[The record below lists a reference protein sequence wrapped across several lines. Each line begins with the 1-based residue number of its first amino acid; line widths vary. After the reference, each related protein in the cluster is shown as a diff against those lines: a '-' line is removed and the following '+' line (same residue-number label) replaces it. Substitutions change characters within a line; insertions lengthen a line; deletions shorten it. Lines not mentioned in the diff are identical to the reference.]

1 MDHDQG
7 ALAPRHRQDV
17 EHLPIVEGQEIV
29 GHVDLERGV
38 AVADQR
44 RQFLAH
50 DLLRWVRND
59 QVKRVVDDRLGAGGL
74 VVLLDDL
81 AQRLAAMLGGER
93 DHRGGAAE
101 GRRHRRAVEIVGA
114 DDPGRGS
121 LLDVA
126 MAVDAARQ
134 HQPAA
139 RIDLLRPGGEVLAEG
154 RDDPVLDAD
163 VAIGDIGSSR
173 HRAVADHQIEVA
185 HATYLHSAP
194 QRPFYPRPVKRYCG
208 VRRTSG
214 RGTAMTGASSHRPT
228 IAVTRHAISAG
239 HYLAAT
245 AGFDILQ
252 AGGNAIDAGCT
263 AGIALGVLQ
272 SDLVD
277 VAGVAPIMIYL
288 ADKEE
293 VVATAIRLAR
303 DGFPM
308 YPLMAESLKRHEADH
323 RAWPSTAAIF
333 LPNGRLPE
341 TGEVFRQ
348 TDLAA
353 SLQYMADEER
363 SAASRGREAGL
374 EAARDAFYRG
384 DIARKI
390 VGFMKQEGGLLSA
403 EDLAEYRSPVGLP
416 ERRRFGDLEVFTC
429 GAWCQ
434 GPVLLQTLALLEGTD
449 LAALGQ
455 NSPDYIHHL
464 TEALKLA
471 FADREAYYGDPAIVE
486 VPLATLIS
494 AEYAA
499 ERRKLIR
506 PDKAWPE
513 MPPPGDLGRAGARF
527 RASIGE
533 PNPEPDTSY
542 VCVADRHGNLF
553 SATPSDGS
561 YGSPVVPGTGLI
573 PSNRGSQSRPDPH
586 HPAGVA
592 PGKRPRLTPNPALAI
607 KGRDQFLPFGTP
619 GGDVQSQAML
629 QVLLNVFVFGNDVQS
644 AIEMPRFAT
653 YSFPSS
659 FAPFDYYPG
668 RLAVEARIPEPV
680 IAELARRGHEI
691 QR

>member
-1 MDHDQG
+1 MT
-7 ALAPRHRQDV
+7 AP
-17 EHLPIVEGQEIV
+17 
-29 GHVDLERGV
+29 
-38 AVADQR
+38 
-44 RQFLAH
+44 
-50 DLLRWVRND
+50 
-59 QVKRVVDDRLGAGGL
+59 
-74 VVLLDDL
+74 
-81 AQRLAAMLGGER
+81 
-93 DHRGGAAE
+93 
-101 GRRHRRAVEIVGA
+101 
-114 DDPGRGS
+114 
-121 LLDVA
+121 
-126 MAVDAARQ
+126 
-134 HQPAA
+134 
-139 RIDLLRPGGEVLAEG
+139 
-154 RDDPVLDAD
+154 
-163 VAIGDIGSSR
+163 
-173 HRAVADHQIEVA
+173 
-185 HATYLHSAP
+185 
-194 QRPFYPRPVKRYCG
+194 
-208 VRRTSG
+208 
-214 RGTAMTGASSHRPT
+214 SSHRPT
-228 IAVTRHAISAG
+228 IAVTQHAISAG

-252 AGGNAIDAGCT
+252 AGGNAVDAGCA

-288 ADKEE
+288 GDQQE
-293 VVATAIRLAR
+293 VVTIAGLGPWPKALDPELFIREHNGKIPKGVLRTVVPAAPDAWITALRRYGTMSFGEIAAAATRLAR

-308 YPLMAESLKRHEADH
+308 YPLMAESLRRHEADH

-341 TGEVFRQ
+341 PGEVFRQ

-363 SAASRGREAGL
+363 AAASRGREVGL

-390 VGFMKQEGGLLSA
+390 VAFMKQEGGLLSA
-403 EDLAEYRSPVGLP
+403 EDLAEYRSPIGPP

-449 LAALGQ
+449 LASLGH

-464 TEALKLA
+464 AEALKLA

-494 AEYAA
+494 SEYAA
-499 ERRKLIR
+499 ERKKLIR
-506 PDKAWPE
+506 PERAFPE
-513 MPPPGDLGRAGARF
+513 MPPPGDLGQAGARF
-527 RASIGE
+527 RASIGD

-542 VCVADRHGNLF
+542 VCVADRFGNLF

-573 PSNRGSQSRPDPH
+573 PSNRGSQSRPDPR

-619 GGDVQSQAML
+619 GGDVQTQAML
-629 QVLLNVFVFGNDVQS
+629 QVLLNLFVFGQDVQS
-644 AIEMPRFAT
+644 AIESPRFAT

-659 FAPFDYYPG
+659 FAPFEYYPG
-668 RLAVEARIPEPV
+668 RLAVEGRIPEPV
-680 IAELARRGHEI
+680 TAELARRGQQI
-691 QR
+691 QRWPDWIWTAGAVCAILADRRRGVLEAGADPRRAAYAIGW

>member
-1 MDHDQG
+1 MT
-7 ALAPRHRQDV
+7 AAP
-17 EHLPIVEGQEIV
+17 
-29 GHVDLERGV
+29 
-38 AVADQR
+38 
-44 RQFLAH
+44 
-50 DLLRWVRND
+50 
-59 QVKRVVDDRLGAGGL
+59 
-74 VVLLDDL
+74 
-81 AQRLAAMLGGER
+81 
-93 DHRGGAAE
+93 
-101 GRRHRRAVEIVGA
+101 
-114 DDPGRGS
+114 
-121 LLDVA
+121 
-126 MAVDAARQ
+126 
-134 HQPAA
+134 
-139 RIDLLRPGGEVLAEG
+139 
-154 RDDPVLDAD
+154 
-163 VAIGDIGSSR
+163 
-173 HRAVADHQIEVA
+173 
-185 HATYLHSAP
+185 
-194 QRPFYPRPVKRYCG
+194 
-208 VRRTSG
+208 
-214 RGTAMTGASSHRPT
+214 SSHRPT
-228 IAVTRHAISAG
+228 IAVTQHAISAG

-252 AGGNAIDAGCT
+252 AGGNAIDAGCA

-288 ADKEE
+288 ADQQE
-293 VVATAIRLAR
+293 VVTIAGLGTWPKALDPQLFMREHGGKIPKGVLRTVVPAAPDAWVTALRRYGTMSFGEVAAAAIRLAR

-308 YPLMAESLKRHEADH
+308 YPLMAASLKRHEADH

-341 TGEVFRQ
+341 TGDVFRQ

-363 SAASRGREAGL
+363 AAASRGREAGL

-390 VGFMKQEGGLLSA
+390 VAFMKQEGGLLSA
-403 EDLAEYRSPVGLP
+403 EDLAEYHSPVGPP

-449 LAALGQ
+449 LAGLGH
-455 NSPDYIHHL
+455 NSADGIHQM
-464 TEALKLA
+464 TEAMKLA
-471 FADREAYYGDPAIVE
+471 FADREAYYGDPAKVE

-494 AEYAA
+494 SEYAA

-506 PDKAWPE
+506 PDRAAPE
-513 MPPPGDLGRAGARF
+513 MPPPGELGRAGARF
-527 RASIGE
+527 RASIGD

-573 PSNRGSQSRPDPH
+573 PSNRGSQSRPDPR
-586 HPAGVA
+586 HPSGVA

-619 GGDVQSQAML
+619 GGDVQTQAML
-629 QVLLNVFVFGNDVQS
+629 QVLLNVFVYGHDVQS
-644 AIEMPRFAT
+644 AIEAPRFAT

-668 RLAVEARIPEPV
+668 RLAVEGRIPEEV
-680 IAELARRGHEI
+680 IGELARRGHGI
-691 QR
+691 QRWPDWIWTAGSVCAILADRRRGVFEAGADPRRAAYARGW

>member
-1 MDHDQG
+1 M
-7 ALAPRHRQDV
+7 
-17 EHLPIVEGQEIV
+17 
-29 GHVDLERGV
+29 
-38 AVADQR
+38 
-44 RQFLAH
+44 
-50 DLLRWVRND
+50 
-59 QVKRVVDDRLGAGGL
+59 
-74 VVLLDDL
+74 
-81 AQRLAAMLGGER
+81 
-93 DHRGGAAE
+93 
-101 GRRHRRAVEIVGA
+101 
-114 DDPGRGS
+114 
-121 LLDVA
+121 
-126 MAVDAARQ
+126 
-134 HQPAA
+134 
-139 RIDLLRPGGEVLAEG
+139 
-154 RDDPVLDAD
+154 
-163 VAIGDIGSSR
+163 
-173 HRAVADHQIEVA
+173 
-185 HATYLHSAP
+185 
-194 QRPFYPRPVKRYCG
+194 
-208 VRRTSG
+208 
-214 RGTAMTGASSHRPT
+214 TAASSHRPT
-228 IAVTRHAISAG
+228 IAVTQHAISAS

-245 AGFDILQ
+245 AGFEVLQ
-252 AGGNAIDAGCT
+252 TGGNAIDAGCA

-288 ADKEE
+288 AEREE
-293 VVATAIRLAR
+293 VVTIAGLGPWPKALDPDLFQREHGGKIPKGVLRTVVPAAPDAWITAMRRYGTMSFGEVAAAATRLAR

-308 YPLMAESLKRHEADH
+308 YPLMAASLKRHEADH
-323 RAWPSTAAIF
+323 PAWPSTAPIF

-341 TGEVFRQ
+341 IGETFRQ
-348 TDLAA
+348 TDLGA

-363 SAASRGREAGL
+363 AAAARGREAGL

-390 VGFMKQEGGLLSA
+390 VAFMKQEGGLLSA
-403 EDLAEYRSPVGLP
+403 EDLAEYHSPVGPP
-416 ERRRFGDLEVFTC
+416 ERRGFGDLEVFTC

-449 LAALGQ
+449 LAGLGQ
-455 NSPDYIHHL
+455 NTPDYIHHL

-506 PDKAWPE
+506 PDKAWSE
-513 MPPPGDLGRAGARF
+513 MPPAGEIEPRGEHELLGRLTPREAARLSAGF
-527 RASIGE
+527 GD

-573 PSNRGSQSRPDPH
+573 PSNRGSQSRPDPR

-619 GGDVQSQAML
+619 GGDVQTQAML
-629 QVLLNVFVFGNDVQS
+629 QVLLNLFVFGQDTQS
-644 AIEMPRFAT
+644 AIEAPRFAT

-668 RLAVEARIPEPV
+668 RLAVEGRIPEPV
-680 IAELARRGHEI
+680 TAELQRRGHQI
-691 QR
+691 QRWPDWIWTAGAVCAILADRRRGVMEAGADPRRAAYAIGW

>member
-1 MDHDQG
+1 MTQ
-7 ALAPRHRQDV
+7 
-17 EHLPIVEGQEIV
+17 
-29 GHVDLERGV
+29 
-38 AVADQR
+38 
-44 RQFLAH
+44 
-50 DLLRWVRND
+50 
-59 QVKRVVDDRLGAGGL
+59 
-74 VVLLDDL
+74 
-81 AQRLAAMLGGER
+81 
-93 DHRGGAAE
+93 
-101 GRRHRRAVEIVGA
+101 
-114 DDPGRGS
+114 
-121 LLDVA
+121 
-126 MAVDAARQ
+126 
-134 HQPAA
+134 
-139 RIDLLRPGGEVLAEG
+139 
-154 RDDPVLDAD
+154 
-163 VAIGDIGSSR
+163 
-173 HRAVADHQIEVA
+173 
-185 HATYLHSAP
+185 AT
-194 QRPFYPRPVKRYCG
+194 
-208 VRRTSG
+208 
-214 RGTAMTGASSHRPT
+214 SHRPT
-228 IAVTRHAISAG
+228 IAVTQHAISAG

-252 AGGNAIDAGCT
+252 AGGNAIDAGCA

-293 VVATAIRLAR
+293 VVTIAGLGPWPKALDPQLFQREHGGKIPKGVLRTVVPAAPDAWITALRRYGTMSFGDVAAAAIRLAR

-308 YPLMAESLKRHEADH
+308 YPLMAASLKRHEADH
-323 RAWPSTAAIF
+323 RVWPSTAAIF
-333 LPNGRLPE
+333 LPNGRSPE
-341 TGEVFRQ
+341 AGEVFRQ

-363 SAASRGREAGL
+363 AAAHRGPNGGSREAAL

-390 VGFMKQEGGLLSA
+390 VAFMKQEGGLLSA
-403 EDLAEYRSPVGLP
+403 EDLAEYSSPVGPP

-455 NSPDYIHHL
+455 NSPDYIHYL
-464 TEALKLA
+464 AEALKLA
-471 FADREAYYGDPAIVE
+471 FADREAYYGDPAKVE

-494 AEYAA
+494 SEYAA

-506 PDKAWPE
+506 PDRAMPD
-513 MPPPGDLGRAGARF
+513 MPPPGDLGREGARF
-527 RASIGE
+527 RASRGE

-542 VCVADRHGNLF
+542 VCAADRWGNLF

-573 PSNRGSQSRPDPH
+573 PSNRGSQSRPDPR

-607 KGRDQFLPFGTP
+607 RGRDQFLPFGTP
-619 GGDVQSQAML
+619 GGDVQTQAML
-629 QVLLNVFVFGNDVQS
+629 QVLLNLFVFGNDVQS
-644 AIEMPRFAT
+644 AIEAPRFAT

-668 RLAVEARIPEPV
+668 RLAVEARISEPV

-691 QR
+691 QRWPDWIWTAGAVCAILADRRRGILEAGADPRRAAYAVGW

>member
-1 MDHDQG
+1 M
-7 ALAPRHRQDV
+7 P
-17 EHLPIVEGQEIV
+17 
-29 GHVDLERGV
+29 
-38 AVADQR
+38 
-44 RQFLAH
+44 
-50 DLLRWVRND
+50 
-59 QVKRVVDDRLGAGGL
+59 
-74 VVLLDDL
+74 
-81 AQRLAAMLGGER
+81 
-93 DHRGGAAE
+93 
-101 GRRHRRAVEIVGA
+101 
-114 DDPGRGS
+114 
-121 LLDVA
+121 
-126 MAVDAARQ
+126 
-134 HQPAA
+134 PA
-139 RIDLLRPGGEVLAEG
+139 
-154 RDDPVLDAD
+154 
-163 VAIGDIGSSR
+163 
-173 HRAVADHQIEVA
+173 
-185 HATYLHSAP
+185 T
-194 QRPFYPRPVKRYCG
+194 
-208 VRRTSG
+208 
-214 RGTAMTGASSHRPT
+214 SHRPT
-228 IAVTRHAISAG
+228 IAATQHAIAAG
-239 HYLAAT
+239 HYLAAA

-252 AGGNAIDAGCT
+252 AGGNAIDAGCA

-288 ADKEE
+288 AERQE
-293 VVATAIRLAR
+293 VVTIAGLGPWPRAFDPEFFQREHGGKIPKGVLRTVVPAAPDAWITALRRFGTMSFGEVAAAAIRFAR

-308 YPLMAESLKRHEADH
+308 YPLMAESLKRHEAEH

-341 TGEVFRQ
+341 VGEVFRQ

-363 SAASRGREAGL
+363 AAAGRGREAGL
-374 EAARDAFYRG
+374 EAARGAFYRG

-390 VGFMKQEGGLLSA
+390 VAFMKDEGGLLSA
-403 EDLAEYRSPVGLP
+403 EDLAEYRSPVGPP

-434 GPVLLQTLALLEGTD
+434 GPVLLQTLALLDATN
-449 LAALGQ
+449 LAGLGQ
-455 NSPDYIHHL
+455 NSADYIHHL

-471 FADREAYYGDPAIVE
+471 FADREAYYGDPALVE

-499 ERRKLIR
+499 ERRKLIQR
-506 PDKAWPE
+506 DRAWPE
-513 MPPPGDLGRAGARF
+513 MPPPGDLGRAAARF

-533 PNPEPDTSY
+533 PDPEPDTSY

-573 PSNRGSQSRPDPH
+573 PSNRGSQSRPDPR

-619 GGDVQSQAML
+619 GGDVQTQAML
-629 QVLLNVFVFGNDVQS
+629 QVLLNLFVFGHDVQS
-644 AIEMPRFAT
+644 AIEAPRFAT

-659 FAPFDYYPG
+659 FAPFEYYPG
-668 RLAVEARIPEPV
+668 RLAIEGRIPEPV
-680 IAELARRGHEI
+680 TAELVRRGHEI
-691 QR
+691 QRWPDWIWTAGAVCAILADRRRGVLEAGADPRRAAYAIGL